1 MRRFLLLVCV
11 LPCLLSAQNTPL
23 KNVLKD
29 KSSVQRLLKR
39 LPAPKQEQAVTT
51 RSGTTANL
59 PDSVFAYYDA
69 AKTELFRKTYF
80 KYNELGRPTEERW
93 IEYWD
98 NEPHWEYKTVSS
110 YTRKDGKITVEEIT
124 YRLNPQGKWEIAFEK
139 SVFVLNESDLNNP
152 IEIYI
157 YEYDEDADKWI
168 LWMQAKAVKFD
179 AGNRPTVYDVE
190 WSFYEEE
197 LGGLIELALRI
208 ENTYNANGLISS
220 QSMFLDLSTFPFFT
234 ADDPDETWLLMQK
247 QEYFYNAS
255 QQLVKEVFTE
265 YDIDPDYLSI
275 TTSEYKYD
283 DKGNVNYERYFFD
296 DYEDNFYEIFYV
308 NYYPKDTG
316 NEVVLSTKSAIYPNP
331 VSDVLRVTIE
341 GASEAVITLIS
352 ENGSAVYRQKTSRA
366 VTAIPVQ
373 SFAKGFYILT
383 IQADNR
389 TSTHKVL
396 IR

>member
-29 KSSVQRLLKR
+29 KASVQRLLKS

-98 NEPHWEYKTVSS
+98 NEPSWEYKTVSS

-152 IEIYI
+152 IEIYV

-190 WSFYEEE
+190 WSFEEEE
-197 LGGLIELALRI
+197 LGFVQLLLRI
-208 ENTYNANGLISS
+208 ENAYNAKGLLSS
-220 QSMFLDLSTFPFFT
+220 QSMFLDLSSFPFLT
-234 ADDPDETWLLMQK
+234 EVDPDETWLLMQTI
-247 QEYFYNAS
+247 EYFYNAS
-255 QQLVKEVFTE
+255 LQLVKEVFTE
-265 YDIDPDYLSI
+265 YDLDPDYFAI
-275 TTSEYKYD
+275 TTTEYEYD
-283 DKGNVNYERYFFD
+283 DKGNVNYIRFFFGDDDD
-296 DYEDNFYEIFYV
+296 DYYYEYFYTNFY
-308 NYYPKDTG
+308 PGGTG
-316 NEVVLSTKSAIYPNP
+316 NEVVLSVKSAIYPNP
-331 VSDVLRVTIE
+331 ASDVLYVTVE
-341 GASEAVITLIS
+341 GIGEAVITLAGM
-352 ENGSAVYRQKTSRA
+352 NGSTVYKQKTSRT
-366 VTAIPVQ
+366 VTSIPVQ
-373 SFAKGFYILT
+373 SLAKGYYILT
-383 IQADNR
+383 IQVGNR
-389 TSTHKVL
+389 TKSHKVI